1 MTMDGVKSGNLYH
14 LIESRFPADMQAR
27 FITLMDGP
35 RQGVWYTYAD
45 LVSISARFA
54 HAMVQLGV
62 KRGDRV
68 AVQVE
73 KSAENLFLYLATLRL
88 GAIYLPLNSTYQK
101 AEIAYFLEDA
111 EPALFVCRPEDE
123 AGMRELAARYHVP
136 ALATLGIAADG
147 SLPDIALN
155 LSHHFDTVPMA
166 VDDLAAILYTSGTTG
181 RSKGA
186 MTSHGNLASN
196 ALTLHQ
202 LWSFQ
207 PGDVL
212 LHALPIFHVHGLFVA
227 TNTTLLNGGSMLFLG
242 KFDADRLVDLLPQA
256 TVLMGVPTFYTRLLA
271 HPGFT
276 RDLVAHMRLFISG
289 SAPLLA
295 DTHRQFSERTG
306 HAILER
312 YGMTEGGMI
321 TSNPL
326 LGDRVPGTVGFPLP
340 GVDLRI
346 TDDEGQAVS
355 TGTIGQIEFKGPN
368 LFKGYWKK
376 PEKTAED
383 MRADGFFITGDVGKL
398 DERGYVHI
406 VGRAKDLIICG
417 GFNVYPKEVET
428 FLDGLDGVVESA
440 VIGLPHP
447 DFGEAVAAIVQ
458 KKPGRDDVTEA
469 SLIAQIK
476 EALAN
481 FKVPKRIW
489 FVEELPRNQMGKV
502 QKAALREQHKASFN
516 GPA

>member
-1 MTMDGVKSGNLYH
+1 MQNGKSGNLYH

-35 RQGVWYTYAD
+35 RQGIWYNYTD

-54 HAMVQLGV
+54 HAMASLGV

-88 GAIYLPLNSTYQK
+88 GAVYLPLNSAYQK
-101 AEIAYFLEDA
+101 GEIAYFLEDSG
-111 EPALFVCRPEDE
+111 PALFVCRPEDE
-123 AGMRELAARYHVP
+123 AEMTALAARCGVP
-136 ALATLGIAADG
+136 AVVTLGIAADG
-147 SLPDIALN
+147 SLPDMAID
-155 LSHHFDTVPMA
+155 LSPEFDTVPMDA
-166 VDDLAAILYTSGTTG
+166 DDLAAILYTSGTTG

-196 ALTLHQ
+196 ALALHR
-202 LWSFQ
+202 LWGFCA
-207 PGDVL
+207 GDVL

-227 TNTTLLNGGSMLFLG
+227 TNTTLLNGGSMLFLSR
-242 KFDADRLVDLLPQA
+242 FDPDRVVALLGQV
-256 TVLMGVPTFYTRLLA
+256 TVMMGVPTFYTRLLA

-276 RDLVAHMRLFISG
+276 RDKVAHMRLFISG

-295 DTHRQFSERTG
+295 DTHREFSQRTG

-326 LGDRVPGTVGFPLP
+326 EGDRVPGTVGLPLP
-340 GVDLRI
+340 GVELRI
-346 TDDEGQAVS
+346 AGEKGEVLG
-355 TGTIGQIEFKGPN
+355 TGHVGSIEFKGPN
-368 LFKGYWKK
+368 LFKGYWRK

-383 MRADGFFITGDVGKL
+383 MRPDGFFITGDVGRI
-398 DERGYVHI
+398 DARGYLHI
-406 VGRAKDLIICG
+406 VGRAKDLIISG
-417 GFNVYPKEVET
+417 GLNVYPKEVEMV
-428 FLDGLDGVVESA
+428 LDGLDGVVESA

-447 DFGEAVAAIVQ
+447 DFGEAVAAIIQ
-458 KKPGRDDVTEA
+458 KRPGRDDVTEA
-469 SLIAQIK
+469 SLIAQVRDL
-476 EALAN
+476 LAA

-489 FVEELPRNQMGKV
+489 FVDELPRNQMGKV
-502 QKAALREQHKASFN
+502 QKALLRHQHQDTFR
-516 GPA
+516 

>member
-1 MTMDGVKSGNLYH
+1 MSGGKSGNLYH
-14 LIESRFPADMQAR
+14 LFESRFPADPQAR
-27 FITLMDGP
+27 FLTIKDGP
-35 RQGVWYTYAD
+35 RDGVWYTYAD
-45 LVSISARFA
+45 VASISARFA

-73 KSAENLFLYLATLRL
+73 KSPENLFLYLAALRL
-88 GAIYLPLNSTYQK
+88 GAVYLPLNTAYQK
-101 AEIAYFLEDA
+101 GEIRYFLEDA
-111 EPALFVCRPEDE
+111 GPALFVCRPEDE
-123 AGMRELAARYHVP
+123 DGMRTLAAECKVP
-136 ALATLGIAADG
+136 QVATLGIQGDG
-147 SLPDIALN
+147 SLADRAIDLP
-155 LSHHFDTVPMA
+155 HHFDTVSM
-166 VDDLAAILYTSGTTG
+166 VGDDLAAILYTSGTTG

-186 MTSHGNLASN
+186 MTSHDNLASN

-202 LWSFQ
+202 LWGFV

-227 TNTTLLNGGSMLFLG
+227 TNTTLLNGGSMLFLS
-242 KFDADRLVDLLPQA
+242 KFDADRVVELLPQA
-256 TVLMGVPTFYTRLLA
+256 SVLMGVPTFYTRLLT

-295 DTHRQFSERTG
+295 DTHKEFSALTG

-312 YGMTEGGMI
+312 YGMTEAGMI

-326 LGDRVPGTVGFPLP
+326 VGDRVPGTVGFPLP
-340 GVDLRI
+340 GVSLRI
-346 TDDEGQAVS
+346 ADEKGELLGVDQ
-355 TGTIGQIEFKGPN
+355 IGQIEIKGPN
-368 LFKGYWKK
+368 LFKGYWNK

-383 MRADGFFITGDVGKL
+383 MRPDGFFITGDVGKI
-398 DERGYVHI
+398 DARGYVHI
-406 VGRAKDLIICG
+406 VGRAKDLVICG

-428 FLDGLDGVVESA
+428 VLDALDGVVESA

-447 DFGEAVAAIVQ
+447 DFGEAVAAVIQ

-469 SLIAQIK
+469 SIIAHMK
-476 EALAN
+476 GELAN
-481 FKVPKRIW
+481 FKVPKRVW
-489 FVEELPRNQMGKV
+489 FVDELPRNQMGKV
-502 QKAALREQHKASFN
+502 QKAALREQHKTAFT
-516 GPA
+516 A